1 MWGTDTHVE
10 PRTVDVHVRRL
21 RLAIERDDANPELIL
36 TVRGFGY
43 KFKPDALDKLL
54 KKTGTRS

>member
-1 MWGTDTHVE
+1 
-10 PRTVDVHVRRL
+10 VRRL

-43 KFKPDALDKLL
+43 KFKPDALDKPLR
-54 KKTGTRS
+54 KTGTRP